1 MTDSFSDCEED
12 MVELSYRRQEAV
24 ELKSD
29 MHEFEVP
36 EYMREI
42 DDDAPT
48 AEVFFHLEKT
58 ARHLRGRTE

>member
-1 MTDSFSDCEED
+1 